1 MTLLLAGL
9 VTAKREKGIVLENTY
24 EAESF
29 LGGLAGEESTSN
41 EGDLGLISGLAWRI
55 PRTV

>member
-29 LGGLAGEESTSN
+29 LGGSAGKDPTCN
-41 EGDLGLISGLAWRI
+41 EGGLGLISGLAWRI
-55 PRTV
+55 PWTV